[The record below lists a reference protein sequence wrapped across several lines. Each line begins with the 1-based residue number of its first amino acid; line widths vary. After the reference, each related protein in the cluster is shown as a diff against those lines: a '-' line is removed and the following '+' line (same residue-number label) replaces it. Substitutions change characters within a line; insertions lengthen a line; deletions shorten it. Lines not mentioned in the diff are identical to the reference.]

1 MGQTTHTANGDE
13 SNDQQLTT
21 AHRRAMRDRQRFEDY
36 IARAAGDH
44 LVQEVKHANG
54 NATVWVITEGLDSF
68 VIEMFNRSEYELVDH
83 NSDRATA
90 AFVRKITTSMDHRH

>member
-1 MGQTTHTANGDE
+1 MGQTTHTATGDE
-13 SNDQQLTT
+13 LNDEQLTT
-21 AHRRAMRDRQRFEDY
+21 AHRRAVRDRQRFEDY

-54 NATVWVITEGLDSF
+54 DATVWVITEGLDSF
-68 VIEMFNRSEYELVDH
+68 VIEMFNRTEYELVDH

-90 AFVRKITTSMDHRH
+90 AFVRHITATFNHRH